1 MKVGSKLTISYL
13 AVASISAIIGAIGI
27 RNMATM
33 NGLADEMYRKELLG
47 VVHAED
53 ANLDLISV
61 GRAENNLILAETQDQ
76 RTKYR
81 GEYDKYLAQLDRD
94 LAQAAPLATSDR
106 SALTLSRIN
115 DASADW
121 KKVSQQV
128 VDTATNEPLGGAKEA
143 ARLSLGDARV
153 KLDVMDFL
161 IKDLVGQLRE
171 EAKAEEG
178 RTAAIFRE
186 SLMAMLAFILGG
198 VLLSIFLGLVV
209 SRMISAPLRR
219 GLEFSQ
225 AIAAGDLT
233 QSITLGRRD
242 ELGKLVQ
249 SLNGMNEKLREIVG
263 AVQTNAEQVAVSSR
277 EISAS
282 AQKLSD
288 GAQSQAST
296 LEETSA
302 SVEELSA
309 SVDQVAENAQSQV
322 SGVEQGT
329 RLMNQVQRAIEE
341 VSANLSSI
349 AGLTGQ
355 SVEKA
360 TTGARAVQ
368 QVVDGI
374 NRIAESSEKISGI
387 VDVISDI
394 ADQTNL
400 LSLNAAIEAAR
411 AGEHGRGFAV
421 VAAEV
426 SKLAERS
433 ASSTREISTLI
444 RESVKNVT
452 EGVRTAQGSQKA
464 MEEIRQGAQKAQE
477 MTDGLV
483 QSMEK
488 QVLAIQQLAS
498 ALAGINDMSS
508 RISAAAEEQTTNARQ
523 VSKAVENV
531 NDLTQGAASAAS
543 EMSAATE
550 QLSAMAEELERMV
563 SKFKVG
569 GVAPA
574 PAAEDPPVQEGDG
587 STPEP
592 RSLPA

>member
-27 RNMATM
+27 RNMSTM
-33 NGLADEMYRKELLG
+33 NGLADRMYRKELLG
-47 VVHAED
+47 VVHAQH
-53 ANLDLISV
+53 ANLDLIYV
-61 GRAENNLILAETQDQ
+61 ARAENNLILAETQDQ
-76 RTKYR
+76 RTRYAADY
-81 GEYDKYLAQLDRD
+81 ENYLKQLDAD
-94 LAQAAPLATSDR
+94 LALARPLATSDK
-106 SALTLSRIN
+106 SSLTLSRID

-121 KKVSQQV
+121 KKVSRQV
-128 VDTATNEPLGGAKEA
+128 VDTAMAEPLGGAKES

-161 IKDLVGQLRE
+161 IKDLVTELTD
-171 EAKAEEG
+171 EAKAEAA
-178 RTAAIFRE
+178 RTAAIFTE
-186 SLMAMLAFILGG
+186 SLLAMLAFIVGG
-198 VLLSIFLGLVV
+198 VILSIILGFIV
-209 SRMISAPLRR
+209 SRMISVPLRR

-233 QSITLGRRD
+233 RSIDLARRD

-249 SLNGMNEKLREIVG
+249 SLNVMNQKLREIVG
-263 AVQTNAEQVAVSSR
+263 AVQTNAEQVATSSK
-277 EISAS
+277 EISES
-282 AQKLSD
+282 AQKLSE

-329 RLMNQVQRAIEE
+329 RLMNQVQKAIED
-341 VSANLSSI
+341 VSANLGSI
-349 AGLTGQ
+349 ASLTGQ

-360 TTGARAVQ
+360 ITGARAVE

-374 NRIAESSEKISGI
+374 SRIAASSERIGGI

-421 VAAEV
+421 VADEV

-433 ASSTREISTLI
+433 ASSTREISALI

-452 EGVRTAQGSQKA
+452 EGVKTAQGSQKA
-464 MEEIRQGAQKAQE
+464 MEEIRQGAQQAKE

-483 QSMEK
+483 NSMQR
-488 QVLAIQQLAS
+488 QVQAIQQLAS
-498 ALAGINDMSS
+498 ALSRINEMSAS
-508 RISAAAEEQTTNARQ
+508 ISAAAEEQTTNARQ

-531 NDLTQGAASAAS
+531 NDLTQAAASAAA

-550 QLSAMAEELERMV
+550 QLSTMAQELERMM
-563 SKFKVG
+563 SQFKVSG
-569 GVAPA
+569 ASPA
-574 PAAEDPPVQEGDG
+574 PRDGLLMEGDA
-587 STPEP
+587 SARET